1 MKLKKANKKN
11 KKDNKEKNNKEKNNN
26 SLMTDS
32 LGSYCYVI
40 YLIYENVA
48 PI

>member
-11 KKDNKEKNNKEKNNN
+11 EKDNKEKNNN

-40 YLIYENVA
+40 YLI
-48 PI
+48 

>member
-11 KKDNKEKNNKEKNNN
+11 EKDNKEKNNN
-26 SLMTDS
+26 SLMTDA

-40 YLIYENVA
+40 YLI
-48 PI
+48 